1 MNPSSACR
9 RSLLL
14 VFSFPFASFTLAQ
27 TAPALPP
34 PASPA
39 PLALPDQPVVLET
52 FTVNTERDRGYIA
65 VDALAGGRTNT
76 PIKLT
81 PASMSSLT
89 RTFLNDLGIQDVRE
103 ALRWSV
109 NVVPSDP
116 LAGKGFAGQ
125 AFHAWSYNFRGA
137 GAGQQGGPGPTRNY
151 FSFFENPDSYNI
163 DRVEF
168 TRGPNS
174 ILFGLGTVGGT
185 LSTYTK
191 VARLDKAFFSPA
203 VIADDNQSLRFE
215 ADYNL
220 PVNDKL
226 AVRVNA
232 LYDDHRGWRNGDELE
247 KRAVDL
253 ALLYKFTS
261 ATSLRVELEG
271 AKNEQLL
278 VSSNLGDKLSGWDG
292 TTASATW
299 GAAPTGGTA
308 RTGPMAGAGAWGD
321 WLSQFWV
328 YVPNLSGNQQ
338 LMRWAGGYASTNSR
352 VDVGSALNFAP
363 RAGWYPEQIKLPGET
378 TYSSTANL
386 PLRPSR
392 EWTYGHGL
400 SNTDFETITAF
411 LDHRF
416 NRKLDLQLGFYR
428 FTHDQTAK
436 DYEGTGG
443 AAIDINRQLPD
454 GSPNPNFG
462 QAFADF
468 FLSQQRQSR
477 TVNEARAQ
485 LNFKHEGRLFGAGW
499 TQLFG
504 LSAAQRETTI
514 SARQYLGQIG
524 NGTSLTNP
532 ADWVQNMV
540 WGRIYLDRPNQ
551 IMAAPEFV
559 NGRQIAYLPKADGY
573 WFDFDDEFDLT
584 SYALFSHTRL
594 FDDRLSIALGARQDS
609 YDERLL
615 ELRRGP
621 NLSDRISE
629 ESDDGMTYTAGGV
642 YYFGWLGVFANYSQN
657 ILPPNAG
664 SQPYL
669 SGARPA
675 PEKGEGYDYG
685 LRVSTGDGK
694 YYATLSRYDTTSE
707 GRNVEN
713 PVDLRGLWQK
723 YNIARGVNADSG
735 LGSAAYSDTTSL
747 DVSGYEFEVTA
758 NPTRNLR
765 LQATYGR
772 PDTKVIDFYPMTRA
786 HVAENLAAWNAQVG
800 ATASSTAAA
809 DLRNAIA
816 SVQDKLAQSTEG
828 SPQQGSVDYT
838 ASIFAHYTFDREWL
852 KGWSFGAGAA
862 YTGQSYQATYD
873 GVRYFGNSV
882 RNVHGVLAYETTI
895 GRTKARFALNVEN
908 IFDYDEPIV
917 TGYHWGYADASGR
930 HIRDGYYF
938 QEPRTFRLSA
948 RFTF

>member
-1 MNPSSACR
+1 MKATQVPPIA
-9 RSLLL
+9 LLFAL
-14 VFSFPFASFTLAQ
+14 AANIPFLLIAQ
-27 TAPALPP
+27 TAPATP
-34 PASPA
+34 PASTGSA
-39 PLALPDQPVVLET
+39 AADQPIVLQA
-52 FTVNTERDRGYIA
+52 FTVNTDRDQGYIA

-76 PIKLT
+76 PVKLT

-89 RTFLNDLGIQDVRE
+89 RTFINDLGIQDVRE
-103 ALRWSV
+103 ALKWTV
-109 NVVPSDP
+109 NVVPNDP
-116 LAGKGFAGQ
+116 LAGTGFGGQ
-125 AFHAWSYNFRGA
+125 AFNAWSYNFRGA

-191 VARLDKAFFSPA
+191 IPRLDKTFFSPA
-203 VIADDNQSLRFE
+203 VIVDDNESVRFE
-215 ADYNL
+215 VDYNL
-220 PVNDKL
+220 PVNQKL
-226 AVRVNA
+226 ALRVNA
-232 LYDDHRGWRNGDELE
+232 LYDDHKGWRNGDEKE

-253 ALLYKFTS
+253 AILYKFTPN
-261 ATSLRVELEG
+261 TSFRIELEG

-278 VSSNLGDKLSGWDG
+278 TSSNIGDKVSGWDG

-321 WLSQFWV
+321 WLNQFWV
-328 YVPNLSGNQQ
+328 YIPTLPGNQS

-352 VDVGSALNFAP
+352 VDVGSALNFAARP
-363 RAGWYPEQIKLPGET
+363 GWYPEQIKLPSET
-378 TYSSTANL
+378 VFSPTANI
-386 PLRPSR
+386 PIRQSR
-392 EWTYGHGL
+392 EWTYGHGIAT
-400 SNTDFETITAF
+400 TDYEDVTAF

-416 NRKLDLQLGFYR
+416 NQKLDLQLGFYR
-428 FTHDQTAK
+428 FNHDHVAK

-454 GSPNPNFG
+454 GTPNPNFG
-462 QAFADF
+462 KPFADF
-468 FLSQQRQSR
+468 FLSRQSQSR
-477 TVNEARAQ
+477 SVNEVRAQ
-485 LNFKHEGRLFGAGW
+485 LNFKHEGRLFNRAW

-504 LSAAQRETTI
+504 LSAAQRETKI
-514 SARQYLGQIG
+514 VARQYLGQIG
-524 NGTSLTNP
+524 NGTSITNP
-532 ADWVQNMV
+532 ADWVQNMI

-584 SYALFSHTRL
+584 SFALFSNTRM
-594 FDDRLSIALGARQDS
+594 FDDRLSIALGVREDS
-609 YDERLL
+609 YDEKLL

-621 NLSDRISE
+621 NLSDRRSK
-629 ESDDGMTYTAGGV
+629 ESDEGVTYTAGAV
-642 YYFGWLGVFANYSQN
+642 YYFNWLGVFANFSQN

-669 SGARPA
+669 SGTRPS
-675 PEKGEGYDYG
+675 PEEGEGFDYG
-685 LRVSTGDGK
+685 LRISTGDGK
-694 YYATLSRYDTTSE
+694 YYATLSRYDTKSK

-713 PVDLRGLWQK
+713 PVDIRGLWQK
-723 YNIARGVNADSG
+723 FNIASGVNADSG
-735 LGSAAYSDTTSL
+735 LGSVAYSDTTSL
-747 DVSGYEFEVTA
+747 EVTGYEFEVTA
-758 NPTRNLR
+758 NPLRNLR
-765 LQATYGR
+765 VQASYGL

-786 HVAENLAAWNAQVG
+786 HVAENLARWTAQIG
-800 ATASSTAAA
+800 QTTNPTHAA
-809 DLRNAIA
+809 DLRNSIA
-816 SVQDKLAQSTEG
+816 SVQDKLAQSVEG

-838 ASIFAHYTFDREWL
+838 ASIFANYTFEREML

-862 YTGQSYQATYD
+862 YTGQSFQAIYD
-873 GVRYFGNSV
+873 GVEHYGSSV
-882 RNVHGVLAYETTI
+882 RNVHAVIAYETKI
-895 GRTKARFALNVEN
+895 GRALARFALNVEN

-917 TGYHWGYADASGR
+917 TGFHWGYADQSGR
-930 HIRDGYYF
+930 HIRDAYYF